1 MGKWTV
7 RPGKSLEGLEEQE
20 KKPGGRSSGRGWGK
34 VRVGLQEAPWGSST
48 TCALSSSGGL
58 SAEAMG
64 M

>member
-1 MGKWTV
+1 MV
-7 RPGKSLEGLEEQE
+7 RPGKSPEGLEEQE
-20 KKPGGRSSGRGWGK
+20 DPGGRSAGRGWGV

-48 TCALSSSGGL
+48 TCELSSSGGL